1 MTSFKLFGAALILST
16 AFATPVFAQSAAGL
30 PEVPYDLFLLDDWA
44 FDDWAF
50 LSPHDFRKGPEEP
63 RAAMTVQPGRVVVA
77 QVIRPTRPHRTHHI
91 SSTRAN

>member
-30 PEVPYDLFLLDDWA
+30 PEVPYDLYLLDNWA

-50 LSPHDFRKGPEEP
+50 LSPHDFRKGPEGP
-63 RAAMTVQPGRVVVA
+63 RAAMTVQPGRVLVA
-77 QVIRPTRPHRTHHI
+77 QVRPVRPHRAHHI
-91 SSTRAN
+91 SSTRAH